1 MYRGRKLARKDFDF
15 WMKKYIVTSILVMLA
30 LLIWVPLWMIVTGSL
45 MGNEE
50 LAGYMGGIME
60 GSSGMA
66 SWNIFPKYPTLR
78 SYIEIL
84 LDSPRFFTMFWN
96 SCIQVIPSIVGQV
109 VIAVPAA
116 WAFARFRFRGRNVL
130 FFLYIVLMI
139 LPFQVTM
146 VSSYLVLS
154 KLHLMDTHLALILPN
169 IFSAFPV
176 FIMVKFFQAIP
187 ISLMEAAKL
196 DGAGECMIF
205 LKVGVPIGA
214 SGIVSIVVLSFLESW
229 NAMEQPITFLKN
241 KALWPLTL
249 YLPNITA
256 DKIGI
261 SFVASV
267 IIMLPALLIFVNGQ
281 EYLEQGITA
290 SGIKE

>member
-1 MYRGRKLARKDFDF
+1 
-15 WMKKYIVTSILVMLA
+15 MKRYIVTGILILLT
-30 LLIWVPLWMIVTGSL
+30 LLIWIPLWMIITGSL
-45 MGNEE
+45 MENEE
-50 LAGYMGGIME
+50 LTKYMGKIIE
-60 GSSGMA
+60 GGNGVA
-66 SWNIFPKYPTLR
+66 SWSFLPKYPTLS

-84 LDSPRFFTMFWN
+84 LDSPKFFMMFWN
-96 SCIQVIPSIVGQV
+96 SCIQVIPSIMGQL

-116 WAFARFRFRGRNVL
+116 WAFARFEFRGRNIL
-130 FFLYIVLMI
+130 FFVYIVLMI

-176 FIMVKFFQAIP
+176 FIMVKFFQGIP
-187 ISLMEAAKL
+187 DSLIEAAKL
-196 DGAGECMIF
+196 DGAGEFMIF
-205 LKVGVPIGA
+205 LKVGIPIGA
-214 SGIVSIVVLSFLESW
+214 SGIVSIVVLGFLEAW
-229 NAMEQPITFLKN
+229 NAIEQPITFLKN

-267 IIMLPALLIFVNGQ
+267 IIMLPALLIFLYGQ
-281 EYLEQGITA
+281 EYLEQGIAA
-290 SGIKE
+290 SGMKE

>member
-1 MYRGRKLARKDFDF
+1 
-15 WMKKYIVTSILVMLA
+15 MKRYIVTGILILLT
-30 LLIWVPLWMIVTGSL
+30 LLIWIPLWMIITGSL
-45 MGNEE
+45 MENEE
-50 LAGYMGGIME
+50 LTKYMGKIIEGGSGI
-60 GSSGMA
+60 A
-66 SWNIFPKYPTLR
+66 SWSFLPRYPTLS

-84 LDSPRFFTMFWN
+84 LDSPKFFMMFWN
-96 SCIQVIPSIVGQV
+96 SCIQVIPSIMGQL

-116 WAFARFRFRGRNVL
+116 WAFARFEFRGRNIL
-130 FFLYIVLMI
+130 FFVYIVLMI

-176 FIMVKFFQAIP
+176 FIMVKFFQGIP
-187 ISLMEAAKL
+187 DSLIEAAKL
-196 DGAGECMIF
+196 DGAGEFMIF
-205 LKVGVPIGA
+205 LKVGIPIGA
-214 SGIVSIVVLSFLESW
+214 SGIVSIVVLGFLEAW
-229 NAMEQPITFLKN
+229 NAIEQPITFLKN
-241 KALWPLTL
+241 KALLPLTL

-267 IIMLPALLIFVNGQ
+267 IIMLPALLIFLYGQ
-281 EYLEQGITA
+281 EYLEQGIAA
-290 SGIKE
+290 SGMKE